1 MLLRRYKGKL
11 VAMCHL
17 FASSIPISVPVTFDE
32 LYSIALEALYY
43 SMKKFDHKKDI
54 SFYTYSMNTIQKE
67 LTRYFVKS
75 LDYYKH
81 NNISL
86 DSLSNEEGLYYDE
99 LIGME
104 DKKIKQ
110 IILDS
115 EVNEKVNEGEF
126 SEEDY
131 KRKDFKERIHLLML
145 ELTGQN
151 TLTKDEIKRLKR
163 RIQYWV
169 KKKEKDND

>member
-1 MLLRRYKGKL
+1 
-11 VAMCHL
+11 
-17 FASSIPISVPVTFDE
+17 
-32 LYSIALEALYY
+32 
-43 SMKKFDHKKDI
+43 
-54 SFYTYSMNTIQKE
+54 MNTIQKE
-67 LTRYFVKS
+67 LVRLFVKT

-86 DSLSNEEGLYYDE
+86 DSISNDEGLYYEE

-104 DKKIKQ
+104 DNKIKQ

-115 EVNEKVNEGEF
+115 EIRETINEGEF
-126 SEEDY
+126 KVNDY

-145 ELTGQN
+145 ELTGQY
-151 TLTKDEIKRLKR
+151 TLTKDEIRKLKR

>member
-1 MLLRRYKGKL
+1 
-11 VAMCHL
+11 MCHL
-17 FASSIPISVPVTFDE
+17 FTSSIPISIPLTFDE
-32 LYSIALEALYY
+32 LYSVALEALYY
-43 SMKKFDHKKDI
+43 SMKKFDPNKDI

-67 LTRYFVKS
+67 LVRLFVKT

-86 DSLSNEEGLYYDE
+86 DSISNDEGLYYEE

-104 DKKIKQ
+104 DNKIKQ

-115 EVNEKVNEGEF
+115 EIRETINEGEF
-126 SEEDY
+126 KVNDY

-145 ELTGQN
+145 ELTGQY
-151 TLTKDEIKRLKR
+151 TLTKDEIRKLKR